1 MAFFSLMF
9 LEKTLES
16 PLDSKK
22 IKQVNPWG
30 NQPWKII
37 ERTDAEPE
45 APILGPP
52 EVKNW
57 LIWKDPILGKTEGG
71 RRGWQRM
78 RWLDGITDSMDM
90 SLSKLWEM
98 VKDRGAWRAAVY
110 GAAKSWTRLSNWT
123 TITNSLLLMINV
135 TFVSKSQLAQ
145 IFLTHSGAL
154 IKCEVSRG
162 VYSGLLLD
170 LAAQIHLV
178 QAYISSVNIPALQ
191 F

>member
-1 MAFFSLMF
+1 
-9 LEKTLES
+9 
-16 PLDSKK
+16 
-22 IKQVNPWG
+22 
-30 NQPWKII
+30 
-37 ERTDAEPE
+37 
-45 APILGPP
+45 
-52 EVKNW
+52 
-57 LIWKDPILGKTEGG
+57 
-71 RRGWQRM
+71 
-78 RWLDGITDSMDM
+78 
-90 SLSKLWEM
+90 
-98 VKDRGAWRAAVY
+98 
-110 GAAKSWTRLSNWT
+110 
-123 TITNSLLLMINV
+123 MINV